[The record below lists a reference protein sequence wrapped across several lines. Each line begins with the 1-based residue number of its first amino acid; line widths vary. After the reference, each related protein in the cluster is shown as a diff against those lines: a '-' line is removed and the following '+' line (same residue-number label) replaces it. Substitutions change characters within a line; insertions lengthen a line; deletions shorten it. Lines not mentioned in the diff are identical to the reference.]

1 MPLSAP
7 STCAVWR
14 GCDQVLTLVS
24 RSEQLRSAVSSV
36 TIQLSLNSWYAGVSK
51 LHQCR
56 RDEIVNA
63 ASRYH
68 GHSSQ
73 QQKERGRITFTAAI
87 K

>member
-1 MPLSAP
+1 M
-7 STCAVWR
+7 CVWVVLR
-14 GCDQVLTLVS
+14 VSIQVLTLVS
-24 RSEQLRSAVSSV
+24 RIEQLRDGVSVSAAV
-36 TIQLSLNSWYAGVSK
+36 QLSLSGWYAGVSK

-73 QQKERGRITFTAAI
+73 LQKERGQILC
-87 K
+87 